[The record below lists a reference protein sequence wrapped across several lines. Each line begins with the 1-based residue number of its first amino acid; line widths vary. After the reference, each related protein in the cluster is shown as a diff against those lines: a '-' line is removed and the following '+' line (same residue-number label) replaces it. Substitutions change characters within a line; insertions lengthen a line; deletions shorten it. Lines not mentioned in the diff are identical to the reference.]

1 MKKEEVPQESGITEG
16 VSEIRYAVNDNGSY
30 ELTPSKGW
38 EAVNVVNRQAWEVIE
53 KESAAARERVEKGQA
68 SPLLYYMAVNQM
80 NTTLLARYCG
90 LSLWRV
96 RLHLRPAFFNR
107 LKPGILK
114 RYAAVFSVTTEQL
127 ANWELRKG
135 VYDN

>member
-1 MKKEEVPQESGITEG
+1 MKKEEVPQETGITEG

-38 EAVNVVNRQAWEVIE
+38 EAVNVVNRQAWEAIE
-53 KESAAARERVEKGQA
+53 KESARAREKVEKGRA

-80 NTTLLARYCG
+80 DTTLLARYCG
-90 LSLWRV
+90 LSRWRV
-96 RLHLRPAFFNR
+96 KLHLRPAFFNR

-127 ANWELRKG
+127 ANWELLKG

>member
-1 MKKEEVPQESGITEG
+1 MNKEDVPQEAGITG
-16 VSEIRYAVNDNGSY
+16 GISEIRYAVNDDGSY

-38 EAVNVVNRQAWEVIE
+38 EAVNIVNRQAWEVIE
-53 KESAAARERVEKGQA
+53 KESAEAREIVENGQA

-80 NTTLLARYCG
+80 DIGLLAGYCG
-90 LSLWRV
+90 LPRWRV
-96 RLHLRPAFFNR
+96 KRHLKSTVFAR

-127 ANWELRKG
+127 ANWELLKG
-135 VYDN
+135 VYDY

>member
-16 VSEIRYAVNDNGSY
+16 VSVIRYAVNDNGAY

-38 EAVNVVNRQAWEVIE
+38 EAVNVVNRQAWEVVE
-53 KESAAARERVEKGQA
+53 KESAEARGKVEKGEA
-68 SPLLYYMAVNQM
+68 SPLLYYMVVNQM
-80 NTTLLARYCG
+80 DIGLLARYCG
-90 LSLWRV
+90 LSRWRV
-96 RLHLRPAFFNR
+96 KLHLRPAFFNK

-114 RYAAVFSVTTEQL
+114 RYAAVFSITTEQL
-127 ANWELRKG
+127 ANWELHKG

>member
-16 VSEIRYAVNDNGSY
+16 ISEIRYAVNDNGSY

-53 KESAAARERVEKGQA
+53 KESAEARERVEKGQA

-90 LSLWRV
+90 LSRWRV
-96 RLHLRPAFFNR
+96 RLHLKPFFFNR
-107 LKPGILK
+107 LKPELLR